1 MIKNIFSFIIALVL
15 GFVLGTLLTIPIG
28 AIIDLIYGHTVT
40 GSNVPINFP
49 NIIYIISMGFL
60 SGFVA
65 GLIYKKKGVLL
76 GGTIVILQ
84 LIGTIGIF
92 IVAEQAVKDINYSVL
107 WYCIEL
113 LPCVFGG
120 YIGEKIRRE
129 KIMSL
134 RNIVGGGFVGI
145 GMIAISV
152 LGLIIHVW
160 TIIIAYSFSGIFAS
174 ILTLIFP
181 VLSEIYWFFKVGNNI
196 GYGAL
201 YCVSI
206 IAFICSFGIAYLGTM
221 ILSKDK

>member
-1 MIKNIFSFIIALVL
+1 MPKIIFKFIIALVGGLIL
-15 GFVLGTLLTIPIG
+15 GNLLAMPIG
-28 AIIDLIYGHTVT
+28 AIIDLMYGHTVT

-65 GLIYKKKGVLL
+65 GVIYKQKGMLL
-76 GGTIVILQ
+76 GGTLIILQ

-92 IVAEQAVKDINYSVL
+92 ILAEQAVKDINYSVL

-134 RNIVGGGFVGI
+134 RNIVGGGFMGI
-145 GMIAISV
+145 GVIAISV
-152 LGLIIHVW
+152 LGLIIHIW

-181 VLSEIYWFFKVGNNI
+181 ILSEIYWFFKVGNNF
-196 GYGAL
+196 GYSTL
-201 YCVSI
+201 YCVAN
-206 IAFICSFGIAYLGTM
+206 IAYVCFLGIAYLGTM